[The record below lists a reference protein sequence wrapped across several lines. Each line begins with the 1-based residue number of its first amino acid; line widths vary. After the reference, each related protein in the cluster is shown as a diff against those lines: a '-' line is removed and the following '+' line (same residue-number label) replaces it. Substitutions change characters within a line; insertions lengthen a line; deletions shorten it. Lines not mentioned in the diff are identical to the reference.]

1 MYDLK
6 KFRNVYLVHE
16 GRDSI
21 MRSLTYS
28 DLYFEDSTWH
38 FDLSD
43 HYFNS
48 KSRCTN
54 QISHFHSFIHN
65 ALSLVFLG
73 FLNGNFFSITYKF
86 WSLIK
91 KISKKCWLPH
101 IFFNATVILFYFI
114 LFFLNLINNQ
124 NIIPFIIADFPGK
137 KIFSS
142 ARKHTYPPTS
152 APPTLWGLGRPSFF
166 QRPRFPTD
174 FARFYIII
182 NVLLLSQII
191 LQ

>member
-1 MYDLK
+1 MKAGIQLCDL
-6 KFRNVYLVHE
+6 LP
-16 GRDSI
+16 I
-21 MRSLTYS
+21 LTYILKTLLDILIYLIIILIVS
-28 DLYFEDSTWH
+28 LDVQIKYPIFTHLYIT
-38 FDLSD
+38 
-43 HYFNS
+43 HYHCF
-48 KSRCTN
+48 
-54 QISHFHSFIHN
+54 
-65 ALSLVFLG
+65 FLG

-137 KIFSS
+137 KKFSS